1 MIERRALIISV
12 ALALTPSGMAVAAVN
27 DTQPPSGSFLTR
39 FCAAHPDDEFCARL
53 AALRRSG
60 EDRTSGQPEAEQ
72 ASSPDVEGIGV
83 YVVTTNGVIRSEP
96 STARGRA
103 TVIGNVARGQR
114 VTAYRRLNNEGRTWL
129 EVRLQSGQ
137 PAYMAE
143 SLARAE
149 Q

>member
-1 MIERRALIISV
+1 MIEMRALIVCV
-12 ALALTPSGMAVAAVN
+12 ALALTPSGMAMAAVS
-27 DTQPPSGSFLTR
+27 DAQPPSGSFLTR
-39 FCAAHPDDEFCARL
+39 FCAAHPDDEFCMRL
-53 AALRRSG
+53 AAMRRSS
-60 EDRTSGQPEAEQ
+60 EDRMAGQPEAEQ

-103 TVIGNVARGQR
+103 TVIGNVATGQR
-114 VTAYRRLNNEGRTWL
+114 VTAYRRFNNEGRIWL
-129 EVRLQSGQ
+129 EVRTQSGQ

-143 SLARAE
+143 SLARLE